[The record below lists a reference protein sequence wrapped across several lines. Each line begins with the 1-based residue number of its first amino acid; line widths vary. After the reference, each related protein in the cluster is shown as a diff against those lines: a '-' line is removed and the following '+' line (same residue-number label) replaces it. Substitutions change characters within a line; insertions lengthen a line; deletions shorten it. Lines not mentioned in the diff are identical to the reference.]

1 MKDFHTENYKV
12 LINEVANDAK
22 KWKDIPCSWIRRI
35 NIIKIAVLLKKK
47 IAVLLKEVYRFNV
60 ISLKSPMTFF

>member
-1 MKDFHTENYKV
+1 MKDLHTENYKV

-35 NIIKIAVLLKKK
+35 NIIKIAVLLK
-47 IAVLLKEVYRFNV
+47 AVYRFNV

>member
-1 MKDFHTENYKV
+1 MKDLHTENYKV
-12 LINEVANDAK
+12 LINEVANDVK

-35 NIIKIAVLLKKK
+35 NIIKIAVLLK
-47 IAVLLKEVYRFNV
+47 AVYRFNV